1 MRNILRTVLPALL
14 LMTFLSGSALAQQKI
29 GTVDLRKLFD
39 NYWKTKTA
47 QTAIQERASQL
58 DKDDKSMKDDL
69 KKDSDSYQKLL
80 LQVNDE
86 GISSA
91 ERERRKQAADDKL
104 KQLQG
109 SKTAIEQ
116 FERQAQST
124 LGEQRQ
130 RMRENILGEI
140 KTAVNTKAKSEGYAL
155 VLDSAAET
163 VNGTL
168 TVVYN
173 NGENDLTDAI
183 LSQLNAGAPIDVS
196 KPATATTSAP
206 PAMAAPGKL

>member
-1 MRNILRTVLPALL
+1 MI
-14 LMTFLSGSALAQQKI
+14 FLSGAALADTKI

-39 NYWKTKTA
+39 NYWKTKAA
-47 QTAIQERASQL
+47 QAAIQERAAQL
-58 DKDDKSMKDDL
+58 DKDDKAMKDDL
-69 KKDSDSYQKLL
+69 KKGSDDYQKLL
-80 LQVNDE
+80 SQINDPV
-86 GISSA
+86 ISNE
-91 ERERRKQAADDKL
+91 ERDRRKLTAEEKL

-130 RMRENILGEI
+130 RMRDNILGEI
-140 KTAVNTKAKSEGYAL
+140 KTAVNAKAKLENFAL

-168 TVVYN
+168 AVVYN
-173 NGENDLTDAI
+173 NGQNDITETI
-183 LSQLNAGAPIDVS
+183 LSQLNAGTPLDVT
-196 KPATATTSAP
+196 KPAPSAP
-206 PAMAAPGKL
+206 

>member
-1 MRNILRTVLPALL
+1 
-14 LMTFLSGSALAQQKI
+14 MTFLSGSALAQTKI

-39 NYWKTKTA
+39 SYWKTKTA
-47 QTAIQERASQL
+47 QAAIQERAAQL
-58 DKDDKSMKDDL
+58 DKDDKGMKEDL
-69 KKDSDSYQKLL
+69 KKGSDDYQKLL
-80 LQVNDE
+80 LQVNDQ
-86 GISSA
+86 GISTD
-91 ERERRKQAADDKL
+91 ERERRKSAADEKL

-116 FERQAQST
+116 FERQAQAT

-140 KTAVNTKAKSEGYAL
+140 KIAVNAKAKTAGYAL

-168 TVVYN
+168 TVVYT
-173 NGENDLTDAI
+173 NGENDMTDTI
-183 LSQLNAGAPIDVS
+183 LSQLNAGAPIDVT
-196 KPATATTSAP
+196 KPATATAAP
-206 PAMAAPGKL
+206 PATKIPSQP

>member
-1 MRNILRTVLPALL
+1 M
-14 LMTFLSGSALAQQKI
+14 LMTFLGGSALADSKI

-47 QTAIQERASQL
+47 QAAIQERAAQL
-58 DKDDKSMKDDL
+58 DKDDKGMKEDL
-69 KKDSDSYQKLL
+69 KKGSDDYQKLL
-80 LQVNDE
+80 LQVNDQ
-86 GISSA
+86 GISTD

-116 FERQAQST
+116 FERQAQTT

-140 KTAVNTKAKSEGYAL
+140 KVAVNAKAKTEGYSL

-168 TVVYN
+168 TVVYT

-196 KPATATTSAP
+196 KPATATVTP
-206 PAMAAPGKL
+206 PAMTNSGKP

>member
-1 MRNILRTVLPALL
+1 ML
-14 LMTFLSGSALAQQKI
+14 LMTFLGGSALADAKI

-47 QTAIQERASQL
+47 QAAIQERAAQL
-58 DKDDKSMKDDL
+58 DKDDKGMKDDL
-69 KKDSDSYQKLL
+69 KTGSDDYQKLL
-80 LQVNDE
+80 LQVNDQ
-86 GISSA
+86 GISSD
-91 ERERRKQAADDKL
+91 ERERRKQAADEKL
-104 KQLQG
+104 KQLQS

-116 FERQAQST
+116 FERQAQTT

-130 RMRENILGEI
+130 RMRDNILGEI
-140 KTAVNTKAKSEGYAL
+140 KIAVNAKAKTEGYAL

-173 NGENDLTDAI
+173 NGENDMTDTI
-183 LSQLNAGAPIDVS
+183 LSQLNAGAPIDVT
-196 KPATATTSAP
+196 KPATNTATAPSA
-206 PAMAAPGKL
+206 AAKSAK